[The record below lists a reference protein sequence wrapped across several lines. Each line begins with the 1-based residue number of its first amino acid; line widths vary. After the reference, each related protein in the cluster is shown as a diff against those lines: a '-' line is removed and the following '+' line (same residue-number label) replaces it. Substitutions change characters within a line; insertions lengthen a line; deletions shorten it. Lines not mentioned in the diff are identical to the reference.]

1 METFR
6 MMGSDGA
13 GSLEK
18 LLNDGWDYH
27 DKESERLAR
36 ELEASAEKG
45 LKSNILVPFLHLS
58 THTIGEHLGDWAR
71 ALRLSKRVLDGQ
83 TPTFETAKAWGRLY
97 VAAVLA
103 GDSIEAANSE
113 LSYIKAAGDD
123 FGAALLDMRFML
135 AEALV
140 GSKRTSEGARLYR
153 SALDL
158 VGQIPQSAFLDRT
171 IAVTSNN
178 LGWEFYEM
186 SSRSADE
193 DALMQLCAETSL
205 QFWHECGNWINE
217 VHALYFRALVSNV
230 TRRPAS
236 GLADADEALAVID
249 SHGERPLDAA
259 RLHLARA
266 SALGALG
273 DTNERLR
280 AIGDADSAASTLT
293 APDLKAQFATERS
306 KVVAAPRGGPSKKS
320 LRDK

>member
-45 LKSNILVPFLHLS
+45 LESNILVPFLHLS
-58 THTIGEHLGDWAR
+58 IHTIGEHLGDWAR

-83 TPTFETAKAWGRLY
+83 TPTFETAKAWGWLY

-103 GDSIEAANSE
+103 DDSIEATSSE
-113 LSYIKAAGDD
+113 LSYLRAAGGD

-140 GSKRTSEGARLYR
+140 GSKRASEGARLYR

-158 VGQIPQSAFLDRT
+158 VGQVRQSALLDRT
-171 IAVTSNN
+171 IAVASNN
-178 LGWEFYEM
+178 LGWELYEM
-186 SSRSADE
+186 SSRSAYE
-193 DALMQLCAETSL
+193 DALMQLCAEMSL
-205 QFWHECGNWINE
+205 KFWLKCGNWINE
-217 VHALYFRALVSNV
+217 VRALYFKALVSNV
-230 TRRPAS
+230 AGRPES
-236 GLADADEALAVID
+236 
-249 SHGERPLDAA
+249 
-259 RLHLARA
+259 
-266 SALGALG
+266 
-273 DTNERLR
+273 
-280 AIGDADSAASTLT
+280 
-293 APDLKAQFATERS
+293 
-306 KVVAAPRGGPSKKS
+306 
-320 LRDK
+320 